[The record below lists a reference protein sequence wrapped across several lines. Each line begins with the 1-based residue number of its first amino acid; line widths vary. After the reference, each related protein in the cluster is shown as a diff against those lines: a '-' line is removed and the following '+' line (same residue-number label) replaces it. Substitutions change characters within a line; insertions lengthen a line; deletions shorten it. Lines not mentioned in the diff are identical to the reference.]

1 MEEVRQNSSIKCQ
14 SQHDTAQI
22 NYMIF
27 PYPCKKKLTF
37 HPPQIY
43 SIDQTMGGRWEG
55 YGVEGE
61 SEESISSS
69 EGI

>member
-1 MEEVRQNSSIKCQ
+1 MEEVRQTSSIKYQ

-43 SIDQTMGGRWEG
+43 SIDQTVGGGWRVMG
-55 YGVEGE
+55 EGE